1 MTSSWMCQ
9 VLLHLFNFC
18 YCGKIFWQFWMLII
32 WKWICWESEHD
43 QIWSERDQREQSV
56 IRAWSSM
63 INVHSILVSCVGS
76 EPTRLFL
83 SLFWLESKI
92 NKNSQKSKS
101 TISNLIKLYFSGNTL
116 HTEEKS
122 KTNQNFA
129 FFSKKVNKISDTNL

>member
-1 MTSSWMCQ
+1 ME
-9 VLLHLFNFC
+9 LDKFFFNFVAYNLC
-18 YCGKIFWQFWMLII
+18 KYCKCIKYRDNLPSCIKSIFRYPSKAGFLYFTCFLSL
-32 WKWICWESEHD
+32 KLNL
-43 QIWSERDQREQSV
+43 V
-56 IRAWSSM
+56 SSR
-63 INVHSILVSCVGS
+63 HSILVSCVGS
-76 EPTRLFL
+76 EPARLFL

-116 HTEEKS
+116 HTKEKI